1 MITATEVITSHS
13 TELGAR
19 AFLLL
24 GEYAHNGNAVQSLPL
39 SADDLRLLADELL
52 QAAIELETAQ

>member
-1 MITATEVITSHS
+1 MSTALEVITSHS

-19 AFLLL
+19 AFLFL

-39 SADDLRLLADELL
+39 SADDLRILANELL
-52 QAAIELETAQ
+52 QAATELETAQ

>member
-1 MITATEVITSHS
+1 MSTATEVIISHS

-24 GEYAHNGNAVQSLPL
+24 GEYAHNGNAVQSVTL
-39 SADDLRLLADELL
+39 SADDLRLLANELL
-52 QAAIELETAQ
+52 QAATELETAQ

>member
-1 MITATEVITSHS
+1 MITATEVIISHS
-13 TELGAR
+13 IELGAR

-24 GEYAHNGNAVQSLPL
+24 GKYAHNGNAVQSLPL

>member
-1 MITATEVITSHS
+1 MNTALEVITSHS

-52 QAAIELETAQ
+52 QAATELETAQ